1 MRKFLVL
8 LVVVFVV
15 LVAVYRQRLYLRDPL
30 GKVERAGVRQEGEK
44 VFINYENDV
53 LLQAPEGT
61 QSILVQGRGAVP
73 GMPEHLFCVREL
85 MCLTD
90 ADTAAVLPLGGAGA
104 SRQVPVMTSEEVHFN
119 DANGVG
125 VAVQLR

>member
-1 MRKFLVL
+1 MRKLLVL

-30 GKVERAGVRQEGEK
+30 GKVERAGVREEGEK
-44 VFINYENDV
+44 VFINYDNDV
-53 LLQAPEGT
+53 LLQASDGT
-61 QSILVQGRGAVP
+61 QSILVQGRGATP

-90 ADTAAVLPLGGAGA
+90 ADTAPVQPLTGAGA
-104 SRQVPVMTSEEVHFN
+104 VRQAPVMTSDEVHFN